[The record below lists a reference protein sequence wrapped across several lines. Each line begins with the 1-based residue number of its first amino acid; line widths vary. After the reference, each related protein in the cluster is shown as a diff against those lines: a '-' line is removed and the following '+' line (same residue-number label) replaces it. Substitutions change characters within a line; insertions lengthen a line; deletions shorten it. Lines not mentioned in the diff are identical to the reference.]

1 MRHQPFR
8 VIGALVGLVSL
19 ALSGCSDVSR
29 SSLESIRQTWHGPP
43 KMAPSADEVQAKPF
57 FQMRATT
64 GSGDA
69 ILILGNVD
77 GQRQLWYGKD
87 GVVVVLEHGRVT
99 QTVGLSQNLDASHT
113 RSTSDPF
120 EAGLH
125 KLDAPTTFEREDDW
139 SPGYRYGI
147 AVQSRLTPSGSTDI
161 DILGTPHHVLLITED
176 VTAKVAGYHAVNRYW
191 VDPQD
196 GFIWMSEQ
204 EILPG
209 LKLKLVQLKP
219 YRGVSS

>member
-1 MRHQPFR
+1 MHFR
-8 VIGALVGLVSL
+8 VVAALVGLISL
-19 ALSGCSDVSR
+19 ALAGCSDVSR
-29 SSLESIRQTWHGPP
+29 SSLESIRQTWRGLP
-43 KMAPSADEVQAKPF
+43 KMTPSAEEVQAKPF

-69 ILILGNVD
+69 ILILGNLD

-87 GVVVVLEHGRVT
+87 GVLVVLEHGRVT
-99 QTVGLSQNLDASHT
+99 QTVGLIQNLDGSRTQSA
-113 RSTSDPF
+113 SDPF
-120 EAGLH
+120 ATGLH
-125 KLDAPTTFEREDDW
+125 KLDAPATFERVDDW

-147 AVQSRLTPSGSTDI
+147 AVTSQLTPSGSTDI
-161 DILGTPHHVLLITED
+161 EILGTSHHVLLVTED
-176 VTAKVAGYHAVNRYW
+176 VTAKGAGYHTVNRYW

-196 GFIWMSEQ
+196 GFVWMSEQ

>member
-1 MRHQPFR
+1 MRRQRFPG
-8 VIGALVGLVSL
+8 VVAPVGLIPL
-19 ALSGCSDVSR
+19 ALAGCSEVSR
-29 SSLESIRQTWHGPP
+29 SSLESIRQTWHGLPR
-43 KMAPSADEVQAKPF
+43 MTPSAEEVQAKPF
-57 FQMRATT
+57 LQMRATT
-64 GSGDA
+64 GGGDA

-99 QTVGLSQNLDASHT
+99 QTVGLVQNLDGSHAQPA
-113 RSTSDPF
+113 SDPF
-120 EAGLH
+120 AVGLH
-125 KLDAPTTFEREDDW
+125 KLNAPTTFEREDNW

-147 AVQSRLTPSGSTDI
+147 AMKSRLTPSGSTDI
-161 DILGTPHHVLLITED
+161 DILRTSHHVLLVIED
-176 VTAKVAGYHAVNRYW
+176 VTAKAAGYHAVNRYW

-209 LKLKLVQLKP
+209 LQLKLVQLKP